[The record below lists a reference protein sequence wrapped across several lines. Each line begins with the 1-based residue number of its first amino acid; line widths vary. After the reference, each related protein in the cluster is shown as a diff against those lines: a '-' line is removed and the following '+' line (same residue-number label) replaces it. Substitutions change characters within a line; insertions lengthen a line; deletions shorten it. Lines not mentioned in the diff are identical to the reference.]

1 MAHYIPWDGTG
12 HLNSHHL
19 YCCSLVGVY
28 HFLLVGVYH
37 SLPVG
42 VYYFLL
48 VGMYHFLLVG
58 VLIDVWKGG
67 CQ

>member
-28 HFLLVGVYH
+28 F
-37 SLPVG
+37 LPVG